1 MSTGPTRVTLL
12 TQDACSLCHHAKDV
26 LARVGHDL
34 PLEVEEIDRTS
45 LQGREL
51 ATRSGVLF
59 ARRAS
64 CSTAVPSPLV
74 GFRNESCASTCGRR
88 PRGELDAGPSHTAR
102 PRS

>member
-59 ARRAS
+59 APGVLLDGSPFAFGRLSERKLRKHLRA
-64 CSTAVPSPLV
+64 
-74 GFRNESCASTCGRR
+74 ASSR
-88 PRGELDAGPSHTAR
+88 
-102 PRS
+102 